1 MELKDRVAIVTGAG
15 SGFGEAIARALAAE
29 GAFVAVLDLRVGE
42 AERVVA
48 DLPKGRAIA
57 VQADVSVGDAVH
69 AAVAIATRNWHSP
82 SIVVNNAGFTHKNR
96 SCLEVDEATFDRV
109 FAVNVKSIFHMVQAV
124 VPAMRDNGGG
134 VIINIGSTAGIR
146 PRPGLSWYNASK
158 GAVNILSK
166 SLAVELAPWKIR
178 VNAICP
184 VMSVTGVFQDFIGGE
199 DTPET
204 RAKFLSTIPAGRFCE
219 PSDVAQAALYL
230 AHSDF
235 TTGIELPVDGGRT
248 I

>member
-1 MELKDRVAIVTGAG
+1 MDLKDKVAIVTGAG
-15 SGFGEAIARALAAE
+15 SGFGEAIARALCAE
-29 GAFVAVLDLRVGE
+29 GAFVGLLDLRLDQ
-42 AERVVA
+42 AQRVAA
-48 DLPKGRAIA
+48 DLPAGRAIPI
-57 VQADVSVGDAVH
+57 QADVSCGEAVH
-69 AAVAIATRNWHSP
+69 AGVAEVTRRWRSP

-109 FAVNVKSIFHMVQAV
+109 FNVNVKSIFHMVHAL

-134 VIINIGSTAGIR
+134 AIINIGSTAGIR

-184 VMSVTGVFQDFIGGE
+184 VMSVTGMFQHFIGGE

-204 RAKFLSTIPAGRFCE
+204 RAKFLATIPAGRFCE
-219 PSDVAQAALYL
+219 PNDVAQAALYL

-235 TTGIELPVDGGRT
+235 ITGIELPVDGGRT

>member
-1 MELKDRVAIVTGAG
+1 MDLKDKVAIVTGAG
-15 SGFGEAIARALAAE
+15 SGFGEAIARSFAME
-29 GAFVAVLDLRVGE
+29 GAFVALLDLRL
-42 AERVVA
+42 AQAQRVVA

-57 VQADVSVGDAVH
+57 VQADV
-69 AAVAIATRNWHSP
+69 AVAENVRFAVSVATRAWHSP

-96 SCLEVDEATFDRV
+96 SCLEVDEETFDRV
-109 FAVNVKSIFHMVQAV
+109 FSVNVKSIFHMVQAV

-178 VNAICP
+178 VNAVCP
-184 VMSVTGVFQDFIGGE
+184 VMSVTGMFQDFIGGE
-199 DTPET
+199 DTPEI

-235 TTGIELPVDGGRT
+235 ITGIELPVDGGRT